1 VHVDQNLKVFCSTI
15 IAIFLEASPFL
26 FLGSLL
32 SALVD
37 LYVPEDKLERLLPK
51 GKLLGLG
58 CGLVAGMLIPTC
70 ECGVVSLVR
79 RFLKKGVAPHVAIT
93 YMLSAPVVNPLV
105 LAATYIAFQGN
116 IWMVVGRVSLVAA
129 CAICFGWATSSID
142 PALLLR
148 QKERDSLVLQ
158 TRSACDDPIEPG
170 TPSSSLGLRS
180 ESGCHSEG
188 RQDRALTQ
196 VFVRTAS
203 EFLDMGRYLILGSIV
218 VASLKISLS
227 QDVVLLF
234 QENLFLSVGALMLLA
249 VLVSVCSEA
258 DAFVAAGFS
267 TFPAVAR
274 LSFVAIGPIV
284 DLKLVLM
291 YASVFR
297 KRIILALVLVPSI
310 VIYLLSIILGM
321 IIR

>member
-1 VHVDQNLKVFCSTI
+1 MDQNLNVFCSTI

-26 FLGSLL
+26 LLGSLL
-32 SALVD
+32 SALVE
-37 LYVPEDKLERLLPK
+37 LYLPEDKIERLLPK

-58 CGLVAGMLIPTC
+58 YGLFAGMLIPTC
-70 ECGVVSLVR
+70 ECGVVSIVR

-93 YMLSAPVVNPLV
+93 YMLSAPVINPLV
-105 LAATYIAFQGN
+105 LAATYVAFQGN

-129 CAICFGWATSSID
+129 CAVGFGWATSVID
-142 PALLLR
+142 PAFLLR
-148 QKERDSLVLQ
+148 QEKMDSLVQ
-158 TRSACDDPIEPG
+158 QMRAASGDSIGPCACHPGLGTELDPG
-170 TPSSSLGLRS
+170 CPSK
-180 ESGCHSEG
+180 G
-188 RQDRALTQ
+188 RQDFALTQ

-203 EFLDMGRYLILGSIV
+203 EFLDMGKYLIVGGIV

-227 QDVVLLF
+227 QDVLLLF
-234 QENLFLSVGALMLLA
+234 QDNLFLSVGALMLLA

-258 DAFVAAGFS
+258 DAFVASGFS

-284 DLKLVLM
+284 DLKLVFM

-297 KRIILALVLVPSI
+297 KRVVLALVLVPSI
-310 VIYLLSIILGM
+310 IVYLLSIILGM